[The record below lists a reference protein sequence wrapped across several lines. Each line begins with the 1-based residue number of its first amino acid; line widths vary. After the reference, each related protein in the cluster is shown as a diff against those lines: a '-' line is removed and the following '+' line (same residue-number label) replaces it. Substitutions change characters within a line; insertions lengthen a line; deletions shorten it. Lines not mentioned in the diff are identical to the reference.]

1 MATSP
6 PGRSS
11 TLPPLQRTLGPHRA
25 RKQSITRRSR
35 EAHHRKQRSRD
46 AKDWTRRGKIDI
58 AGDLLRPTQE
68 RPRPYSA
75 EPVARSPWDDL
86 LDAATSVAT
95 EEMNEERTPVSQTS
109 RTTSQHPTNT
119 IRFCCTFQSL
129 VCADLICL
137 QVASVARV
145 RTASFTAT
153 IPLPA
158 IWPLGVPGI
167 PSSAGIDA
175 TFQCSRGP

>member
-11 TLPPLQRTLGPHRA
+11 TLPPLQRTLGPNRA
-25 RKQSITRRSR
+25 RKQSISRRSR
-35 EAHHRKQRSRD
+35 DVHHRKQRSRD
-46 AKDWTRRGKIDI
+46 AKEWTKRGKIDI

-95 EEMNEERTPVSQTS
+95 EDMNEERTPVSLQKAVALLPL
-109 RTTSQHPTNT
+109 QLE
-119 IRFCCTFQSL
+119 I
-129 VCADLICL
+129 CADPPIASCL
-137 QVASVARV
+137 SRPCPYSELHC
-145 RTASFTAT
+145 RHSLTNNLAT
-153 IPLPA
+153 RHTRHPL
-158 IWPLGVPGI
+158 
-167 PSSAGIDA
+167 
-175 TFQCSRGP
+175 FSRH